1 MKKELQKQMELVEF
15 RTRGYLRIYY
25 KEENYHAGNKNKWIP

>member
-1 MKKELQKQMELVEF
+1 MKFVEF

-25 KEENYHAGNKNKWIP
+25 EEENYHAGNNNSRGDKKIS